1 MNMLTKR
8 QKQIL
13 DFITLFSKRHG
24 FAPSFAEIKKRM
36 KLRSLAT
43 IHQHISALEKKG
55 YLERTK
61 GQARSIVASV
71 SEKMVQVPLL
81 GRIAAGFPIE
91 AIEVK
96 ETIAV
101 PQSKLPFSNTGG
113 NYYALR
119 VAGDS
124 MTDENINDGDIV
136 LVKEQKTAENGQ
148 KVVALL
154 NNSEATLKTFYKEKN
169 RVRLQP
175 ANKTYAPIFVDKKI
189 PLAIQGVV
197 CEVIR
202 DIQINHKIGT
212 PYFGAKNIL
221 IYKDDILRI
230 ISIPNNSVDLIVTS
244 PPYNVDIHYNSNA
257 DNLSYEEYL
266 EFTHKWIKKCFD
278 LAKSEGRFL
287 LNIPLDKN
295 KGGQKSVG
303 ADITK
308 IAKDIGWKYHSTIVW
323 NEGNISRRTAWG
335 SFMSASAPYVI
346 APVELILV
354 LYKDS
359 WKKTGGSRENDITKQ
374 EFMDWTNGVWTFNGQ
389 SKKGAG
395 GHPAPFPIELPRRCI
410 KLFSFIGDTVL
421 DPFLG
426 SGSTL
431 IASSL
436 HGRKGIGIDIDER
449 YCNIAIDRL
458 QKEVLS
464 KLPNFMPLNL
474 ISPTSLSR
482 PGVAQGV

>member
-1 MNMLTKR
+1 MINGMPSLSKKQR
-8 QKQIL
+8 KVLDYIQSYSQK
-13 DFITLFSKRHG
+13 HG
-24 FAPSFAEIKKRM
+24 FSPSHNEIRKHL
-36 KLRSLAT
+36 KL
-43 IHQHISALEKKG
+43 
-55 YLERTK
+55 
-61 GQARSIVASV
+61 ASV
-71 SEKMVQVPLL
+71 STVHHYLKNLEAKKYIQREKKTARAVSVGNAESIITIQFS
-81 GRIAAGFPIE
+81 GYIAAGSPIE
-91 AIEVK
+91 AIEEYETVSVPSNLVSRSGEHFALGVK
-96 ETIAV
+96 
-101 PQSKLPFSNTGG
+101 
-113 NYYALR
+113 
-119 VAGDS
+119 GDS
-124 MTDENINDGDIV
+124 MIDEGILNGDTVILRKQSV
-136 LVKEQKTAENGQ
+136 VENGETA
-148 KVVALL
+148 VALL
-154 NNSEATLKTFYKEKN
+154 NGNEATLKKIFYEKD

-175 ANKTYAPIFVDKKI
+175 ANPTLKPFYARDVV
-189 PLAIQGVV
+189 IQGKVV
-197 CEVIR
+197 SVFREVETENKPR
-202 DIQINHKIGT
+202 A
-212 PYFGAKNIL
+212 YFESGNVCIYNENIL
-221 IYKDDILRI
+221 KTN
-230 ISIPNNSVDLIVTS
+230 SIPPGSVDLIVTS
-244 PPYNVDIHYNSNA
+244 PPYNVDIHYNSHA

-266 EFTHKWIKKCFD
+266 EFTHKWIKKCFE

-359 WKKTGGSRENDITKQ
+359 WKKTGGSRRNDITKQ

-436 HGRKGIGIDIDER
+436 HGRNGIGVDIDEK
-449 YCNIAIDRL
+449 YCNIAINRL
-458 QKEVLS
+458 RTEAKVGQPS
-464 KLPNFMPLNL
+464 L
-474 ISPTSLSR
+474 IKSNYEKY
-482 PGVAQGV
+482 